1 MHMIDRMRYIKIIIP
16 LAALFI
22 TIASEAQRHDTL
34 TGPVRAEGRQESLPP
49 AACRSQSSDT
59 TVPLIQGGVQRD
71 SVLTLLFTGDIMG
84 HDGQI
89 ASARDDSTGTW
100 SYESVFSYIAPL
112 VSDADIAI
120 GNLEVTLGGP
130 PYKGYPQFSSPDAL
144 AVACRNAGFDVL
156 VTANNHAAD
165 RGSKGIFRTIRVLDS
180 LGLKHTGTW
189 NSSEERDTLSPLM
202 ITHDSITLALLS
214 YTYGTNGIVVP
225 PPATV
230 GYIDTLRA
238 ATDIAGAALKG
249 ADVTVI
255 FVHWGI
261 EYDTLPSS
269 VQKKTAAAFLGSGA
283 EMIIGSHPHVLQP
296 MIADTLS
303 GRLRKPVVWSMG
315 NFVSNQR
322 ARRRDGGAMVR
333 IEMTFQGDSAVIT
346 DAGYVLTWVYTPTE
360 EGKRKYYILPCAEY
374 EDQPEFFRSSSDYDA
389 MMLFVRDA
397 RRLLGRENVGFDELT
412 FSDGRWEK
420 VKRDNAIPPEP
431 EATTMP
437 AGQADDPETVMPW

>member
-1 MHMIDRMRYIKIIIP
+1 MNHMRSVKIILPLIGLLLT
-16 LAALFI
+16 LAA
-22 TIASEAQRHDTL
+22 AAQQRDTL
-34 TGPVRAEGRQESLPP
+34 LLPP
-49 AACRSQSSDT
+49 AAGLQQD
-59 TVPLIQGGVQRD
+59 TVPVPAPGAHAPDTLLRLSSEEQERD

-89 ASARDDSTGTW
+89 ASAFDDSTGTW
-100 SYESVFSYIAPL
+100 SYESVFRYVAPL
-112 VSDADIAI
+112 ISDADLAI

-144 AVACRNAGFDVL
+144 AEACRNAGFDIL

-165 RGSKGIFRTIRVLDS
+165 RGPRGIFRTIRVLDS
-180 LGLKHTGTW
+180 LGIRHTGTW

-202 ITHDSITLALLS
+202 INHDSITIALLS

-230 GYIDTLRA
+230 AYIDTLRA
-238 ATDIAGAALKG
+238 AADIAGAGLKG
-249 ADVTVI
+249 ADATVI

-261 EYDTLPSS
+261 EYDTLPSAR
-269 VQKKTAAAFLGSGA
+269 QKQTAAAFLNSGSD
-283 EMIIGSHPHVLQP
+283 IVIGSHPHVLQP
-296 MIADTLS
+296 MIADTGSCRLS
-303 GRLRKPVVWSMG
+303 KPVVWSMG

-322 ARRRDGGAMVR
+322 TRRRDGGAMIR
-333 IEMTFQGDSAVIT
+333 IELALQGDTVVIT

-360 EGKRKYYILPCAEY
+360 EGKRKYYILPCAEF

-397 RRLLGRENVGFDELT
+397 RRLLDSENSGFTEIT
-412 FSDGRWEK
+412 FDGRWKK
-420 VKRDNAIPPEP
+420 VKRDYEAPAEP
-431 EATTMP
+431 EN
-437 AGQADDPETVMPW
+437 G